1 MPFVKLNW
9 KPNKKELRSFGA
21 IFMGGFLLI
30 GLAKYFWPF
39 DWSLWFLSRNETLG
53 LWLIGIGIVVG
64 GIGLTGSRIALPL
77 YWAWLGVA
85 FVLGNIMSR
94 VIIAA
99 IYFLL
104 FTPMRLLGNIFGR
117 DKLQLK
123 KTQKDSYW
131 LDISLPK
138 EIEKYERQF

>member
-1 MPFVKLNW
+1 MPLVKLNW
-9 KPNKKELRSFGA
+9 KPNKKELRQFGA
-21 IFMGGFLLI
+21 VFMAGFLLI

-39 DWSLWFLSRNETLG
+39 EWLISRDERLG
-53 LWLIGIGIVVG
+53 LWLIGIGLVVG
-64 GIGLTGSRIALPL
+64 VIGLSGLRLALPF
-77 YWAWLGVA
+77 YWAWLGIA
-85 FVLGNIMSR
+85 YVLGNVMSR

-104 FTPMRLLGNIFGR
+104 FTPMRLLGNLLGR

-123 KTQKDSYW
+123 KPQKDSYW